1 MLLEL
6 REMKKVEEKTIDKY
20 IENDALNIEKVIN
33 EYSGYIYII
42 VKNLAKET
50 ISKED
55 IEEIIS
61 DVFVTF
67 WNNREK
73 LDKTKPIKSYLAGI
87 TKNLIKLK
95 YRKIQFDFNIDDYEN
110 RLITNLSI
118 EENFEISESN
128 NIVEKTLE
136 NMKKEDKD
144 IFIMYYYNS
153 KKIKEISKTL
163 NISESK
169 VKTKLH
175 RIRKKLRKELEK
187 NGYKLEN

>member
-1 MLLEL
+1 
-6 REMKKVEEKTIDKY
+6 MKKVEEKTIDKY
-20 IENDALNIEKVIN
+20 IENDELNIEKVIN

-73 LDKTKPIKSYLAGI
+73 LDKTKLIKNYLAGI

-95 YRKIQFDFNIDDYEN
+95 YRQIKFDFNIDNYEN
-110 RLITNLSI
+110 KLITNLSI

-136 NMKKEDKD
+136 NMQKEDKD

-175 RIRKKLRKELEK
+175 RIRKRLRKELEK

>member
-42 VKNLAKET
+42 VKNLVKET

-118 EENFEISESN
+118 EENFEIREGN

>member
-1 MLLEL
+1 
-6 REMKKVEEKTIDKY
+6 MKKVEEKTIDKY

-61 DVFVTF
+61 DVFVKF

-73 LDKTKPIKSYLAGI
+73 LDKTKPIKNYLAGI

-95 YRKIQFDFNIDDYEN
+95 YRKIQIGFV
-110 RLITNLSI
+110 SQ
-118 EENFEISESN
+118 
-128 NIVEKTLE
+128 K
-136 NMKKEDKD
+136 
-144 IFIMYYYNS
+144 
-153 KKIKEISKTL
+153 
-163 NISESK
+163 
-169 VKTKLH
+169 
-175 RIRKKLRKELEK
+175 
-187 NGYKLEN
+187 

>member
-6 REMKKVEEKTIDKY
+6 REMKKVEEKTIGKY
-20 IENDALNIEKVIN
+20 IENDELNIEKVIN

-118 EENFEISESN
+118 EENFEIREGN

>member
-1 MLLEL
+1 
-6 REMKKVEEKTIDKY
+6 MKKVEEKTIDKY
-20 IENDALNIEKVIN
+20 IENDELNIEKVIN

-55 IEEIIS
+55 IEEILS

-73 LDKTKPIKSYLAGI
+73 LDKTKLIKKYLAGI

-95 YRKIQFDFNIDDYEN
+95 YRKIQFGFNIDDYEN
-110 RLITNLSI
+110 KLMANLSI

-144 IFIMYYYNS
+144 IFIMYY
-153 KKIKEISKTL
+153 
-163 NISESK
+163 
-169 VKTKLH
+169 
-175 RIRKKLRKELEK
+175 
-187 NGYKLEN
+187 

>member
-1 MLLEL
+1 
-6 REMKKVEEKTIDKY
+6 MKKVEEKTIDKY

-73 LDKTKPIKSYLAGI
+73 LDKTKSIKNYLAGI

-95 YRKIQFDFNIDDYEN
+95 YRKIQFNFNIDDYEN
-110 RLITNLSI
+110 SLINNLSI
-118 EENFEISESN
+118 EENYEINESN
-128 NIVEKTLE
+128 NIVEKSLE
-136 NMKKEDKD
+136 NMTYEDRE
-144 IFIMYYYNS
+144 IFILYYYNS
-153 KKIKEISKTL
+153 KKIKEISKIL

-175 RIRKKLRKELEK
+175 RIRKKLRKKLEQ
-187 NGYKLEN
+187 NGYKLENK

>member
-61 DVFVTF
+61 DVFIAV

-110 RLITNLSI
+110 RLIIT
-118 EENFEISESN
+118 
-128 NIVEKTLE
+128 
-136 NMKKEDKD
+136 
-144 IFIMYYYNS
+144 
-153 KKIKEISKTL
+153 
-163 NISESK
+163 
-169 VKTKLH
+169 
-175 RIRKKLRKELEK
+175 
-187 NGYKLEN
+187 

>member
-95 YRKIQFDFNIDDYEN
+95 YRKIQFNFNIDNYESQ
-110 RLITNLSI
+110 LIANLSI

-136 NMKKEDKD
+136 NMQKEDKE

-153 KKIKEISKTL
+153 KKIKEISKIL

-175 RIRKKLRKELEK
+175 RIRKRLRKELEK

>member
-1 MLLEL
+1 
-6 REMKKVEEKTIDKY
+6 MKKVEKKTIDKY

-73 LDKTKPIKSYLAGI
+73 LDKTKPIKNYLAGI

-95 YRKIQFDFNIDDYEN
+95 YRKIKFDFNIDNYEN
-110 RLITNLSI
+110 KIIDNLSI

-153 KKIKEISKTL
+153 KKIKEISKIL

-175 RIRKKLRKELEK
+175 RIRKRLRKELEK

>member
-1 MLLEL
+1 MLMEL

-118 EENFEISESN
+118 EENFEIREGN
-128 NIVEKTLE
+128 NIVEKELE
-136 NMKKEDKD
+136 KMKKEDKD

>member
-73 LDKTKPIKSYLAGI
+73 LDKTKPIKNYLAGI

-95 YRKIQFDFNIDDYEN
+95 YRKIQIGFNIEDYEN
-110 RLITNLSI
+110 RLIANLNI

-128 NIVEKTLE
+128 NIIEKTLE

-175 RIRKKLRKELEK
+175 RIRKRLRKELEK

>member
-6 REMKKVEEKTIDKY
+6 REMKKVEEKTIGKY
-20 IENDALNIEKVIN
+20 IENDELNIEKVIN

-118 EENFEISESN
+118 EENFEIREGN

-175 RIRKKLRKELEK
+175 RIRKRLRKELEK

>member
-6 REMKKVEEKTIDKY
+6 REKKKVEEKTIDKY

-118 EENFEISESN
+118 VENFEIREGN

>member
-1 MLLEL
+1 
-6 REMKKVEEKTIDKY
+6 MKKVEEKTIGKY
-20 IENDALNIEKVIN
+20 IENDELNIEKVIN

-95 YRKIQFDFNIDDYEN
+95 HRKIQFDFNIDDYEN

-118 EENFEISESN
+118 EENFEIREGN

-136 NMKKEDKD
+136 NMQKEDKD

-153 KKIKEISKTL
+153 KKIKEISKIL

-175 RIRKKLRKELEK
+175 RIRKRLRKELEK

>member
-118 EENFEISESN
+118 EENFEIREGN

>member
-118 EENFEISESN
+118 EENFEIRESN